1 MENRTITE
9 QDLAKAVKA
18 VFGNEDDTVKKY
30 ITHKTSF
37 GEIIIPEYNDD
48 TL

>member
-1 MENRTITE
+1 MENITITE
-9 QDLAKAVKA
+9 QDLLDAVKTI
-18 VFGNEDDTVKKY
+18 FKDEISTVKKY